1 MSIISNTEPE
11 QRHLRF
17 IIFETEPPHL
27 DADQDAPVPDHFD
40 KGHTIIRV
48 LVQRLMEEDDTSE
61 ATVDTI
67 VCAKENLP
75 ELSAVLLCVL
85 HPYLGQP
92 FRHAA
97 CGEHI
102 VQGALHCVHY
112 FGLLVSSDIN
122 SIQVSHR
129 KAGY

>member
-1 MSIISNTEPE
+1 MSIISNTESE
-11 QRHLRF
+11 QRHLKF
-17 IIFETEPPHL
+17 IIFGTEPPHL

-40 KGHTIIRV
+40 KGYTIIRV

-61 ATVDTI
+61 AAVDTI
-67 VCAKENLP
+67 VCTKENLP
-75 ELSAVLLCVL
+75 KLSAVLLCVL

-102 VQGALHCVHY
+102 VHY
-112 FGLLVSSDIN
+112 FVGLF
-122 SIQVSHR
+122 
-129 KAGY
+129 